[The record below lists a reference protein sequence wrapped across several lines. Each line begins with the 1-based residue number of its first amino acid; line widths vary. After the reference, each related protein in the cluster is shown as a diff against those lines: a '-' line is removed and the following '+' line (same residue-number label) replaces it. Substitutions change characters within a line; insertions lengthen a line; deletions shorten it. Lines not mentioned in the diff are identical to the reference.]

1 MCCFRLHFSEFNVYF
16 FKKIKN
22 LLRFTFE
29 RNNLLC
35 LKREK
40 NNLSRGK
47 IPAPPLDIKWPVPK
61 VKCVFI
67 FHEVQ
72 WTILVLNSFINNCV
86 SFNIFNPFGLNKE
99 WCNRPNPVHV
109 SISCK
114 QTPLSIHEIILIK

>member
-1 MCCFRLHFSEFNVYF
+1 MCCFRLHFSDFNVYF

-47 IPAPPLDIKWPVPK
+47 IPAPPPGYQMVRPLGRV
-61 VKCVFI
+61 V
-67 FHEVQ
+67 VQ
-72 WTILVLNSFINNCV
+72 FY
-86 SFNIFNPFGLNKE
+86 
-99 WCNRPNPVHV
+99 
-109 SISCK
+109 
-114 QTPLSIHEIILIK
+114 

>member
-1 MCCFRLHFSEFNVYF
+1 MCCFRLHFSDFNVYF

-47 IPAPPLDIKWPVPK
+47 IPAPPGYQMVRPLGQTYKKLFSPNLSGTITCRPALGLDSIKPVK
-61 VKCVFI
+61 F
-67 FHEVQ
+67 
-72 WTILVLNSFINNCV
+72 
-86 SFNIFNPFGLNKE
+86 
-99 WCNRPNPVHV
+99 
-109 SISCK
+109 
-114 QTPLSIHEIILIK
+114 LSPAPMSTA